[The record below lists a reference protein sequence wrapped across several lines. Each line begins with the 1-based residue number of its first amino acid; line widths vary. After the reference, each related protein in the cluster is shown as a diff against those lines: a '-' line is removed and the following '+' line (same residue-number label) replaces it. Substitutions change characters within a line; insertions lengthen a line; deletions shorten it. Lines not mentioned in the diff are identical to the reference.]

1 MKRNQ
6 SDIDLKTVLFEGIN
20 KDPRKLSFKQKDSL
34 NPEF

>member
-6 SDIDLKTVLFEGIN
+6 SDIDLKAVLFEAIN
-20 KDPRKLSFKQKDSL
+20 KDSHKSSLKQKDSL